1 MNLGILTY
9 YGVHNYGAVL
19 QVNALQQV
27 LKRIGHD
34 VHFLSFSKE
43 IFTEKAAI
51 PANIQFKAGCGYYLG
66 RLFLC
71 EIVQFLME
79 SFLSA

>member
-19 QVNALQQV
+19 QANALQQV
-27 LKRIGHD
+27 LKRMGHD

-51 PANIQFKAGCGYYLG
+51 PANMSI
-66 RLFLC
+66 
-71 EIVQFLME
+71 
-79 SFLSA
+79 